1 MLLWEDISLSTVRPL
16 CFSTFF
22 CSTEMVLPRT
32 PEIVAHSDV
41 SRRLHASLLAS
52 RPKQLQNC
60 TRRSLHNDVL
70 INQKDINVS
79 LQFHGL
85 CTVDS
90 LGRRNYLWHI
100 PPEQHNH
107 MCPSNEFQ
115 PMNHQ
120 LKGPVPPSQSL
131 ISLHY
136 RTGRKPKHRRNVNIY
151 PFDINFCHVS
161 FKKNTLPSYH

>member
-1 MLLWEDISLSTVRPL
+1 MLLWEDISLSTVCPL

-22 CSTEMVLPRT
+22 CLTEMALPRT

-41 SRRLHASLLAS
+41 SCRLLASLLAS

-60 TRRSLHNDVL
+60 THHSSHNDVL

-79 LQFHGL
+79 LQLHGL
-85 CTVDS
+85 STMDS

-100 PPEQHNH
+100 PQEQHNH
-107 MCPSNEFQ
+107 MCPLNEFQ
-115 PMNHQ
+115 PVNHQ
-120 LKGPVPPSQSL
+120 LKGPTPPSQSL

-136 RTGRKPKHRRNVNIY
+136 RTEETQSIEGLWI
-151 PFDINFCHVS
+151 FI
-161 FKKNTLPSYH
+161 L